1 MTASLAMIVRHP
13 IKAIGREEL
22 DAVAL
27 EAGKWLPLDRKWAI
41 SHEKSK
47 LEDGGW
53 AKKVN
58 FLRGVTDPQ
67 LMAVTSTFD
76 PILKAVTLTHPKAG
90 EVTVRPN
97 VADDEE
103 PFLDWLHTIWPDD
116 LPKPTGIY
124 RADGA
129 HLTDIPDPWVSINST
144 ASLKALSTMA
154 EREVSPHRFRG
165 NLWIDGLQPWDEKHW
180 IGKTLQ
186 IGDAKLAVR
195 EEITR
200 CKATMANPETG
211 KRDLD
216 TLELLDELGHQEFGV
231 YAEIIEGGEIKLGDS
246 VTVSQ

>member
-1 MTASLAMIVRHP
+1 
-13 IKAIGREEL
+13 
-22 DAVAL
+22 
-27 EAGKWLPLDRKWAI
+27 
-41 SHEKSK
+41 
-47 LEDGGW
+47 
-53 AKKVN
+53 
-58 FLRGVTDPQ
+58 
-67 LMAVTSTFD
+67 
-76 PILKAVTLTHPKAG
+76 
-90 EVTVRPN
+90 
-97 VADDEE
+97 
-103 PFLDWLHTIWPDD
+103 
-116 LPKPTGIY
+116 
-124 RADGA
+124 
-129 HLTDIPDPWVSINST
+129 
-144 ASLKALSTMA
+144 MA